1 MTAETQEVPMD
12 ESSVSRQSEP
22 SYVAWMRARA
32 QDARRHQPVIAQRHA
47 QADGSEGPEVHGQE
61 VAWVERHAH
70 ERRLHDS
77 AMAHLRHG

>member
-1 MTAETQEVPMD
+1 MD

-47 QADGSEGPEVHGQE
+47 QADGSEGPEVHG
-61 VAWVERHAH
+61 
-70 ERRLHDS
+70 RRSPGLS
-77 AMAHLRHG
+77 AMPMSAACTTAPWPTCGMVELSLL